1 MEQRYN
7 KHTVLRNYS
16 IYKLFCEG
24 FTAQS
29 IAQKYGVGKTC
40 VENMVSKLR
49 DMENFYGH
57 VGGHFG
63 FTDEVKT
70 ALWATCSCDKT
81 TNGLIRLARRLKQ
94 YDLAYYK
101 PENGKCVPADK
112 QFILDIDEELFGYLS
127 GVGTG
132 TMAALKKL
140 KKFLREESK

>member
-1 MEQRYN
+1 MEQRCN
-7 KHTVLRNYS
+7 KHTVLRNYT
-16 IYKLFCEG
+16 IYKLFCQG
-24 FTAQS
+24 TTAEK
-29 IAQKYGVGKTC
+29 IAQKYGVGKSC
-40 VENMVSKLR
+40 VTNIVGKLR
-49 DMENFYGH
+49 DMENFYGYA
-57 VGGHFG
+57 GGHFG
-63 FTDEVKT
+63 FTDDVKT

-101 PENGKCVPADK
+101 PENGKRVPADK
-112 QFILDIDEELFGYLS
+112 KFILDIDEEMFGYLS